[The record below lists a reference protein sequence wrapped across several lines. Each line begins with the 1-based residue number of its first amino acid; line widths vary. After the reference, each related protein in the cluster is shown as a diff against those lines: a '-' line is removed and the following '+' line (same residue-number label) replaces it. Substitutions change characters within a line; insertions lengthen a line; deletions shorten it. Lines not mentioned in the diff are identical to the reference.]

1 MFLQELGQADISV
14 LLKAE
19 LKDRLA
25 TLRKSL
31 DKQIKEKENAINK
44 AVCPSICCYCMS
56 IDVLAGRERFGH
68 LLRGEA

>member
-1 MFLQELGQADISV
+1 LQELGQADISV

-25 TLRKSL
+25 TLRKAL

-44 AVCPSICCYCMS
+44 AVWRFACCCCMS
-56 IDVLAGRERFGH
+56 TDAFAGCEFSGH
-68 LLRGEA
+68 LL